1 VTSFT
6 PTTHNGS
13 AMGTHGTAL
22 ISGAYSGMGRSMPI
36 YADRLARRGYDLI
49 VVARREARLRAV
61 LRRMSGD
68 TNRSVQVM
76 AADLADLL
84 SRDDDPSA

>member
-1 VTSFT
+1 MDSVDLWRVLR
-6 PTTHNGS
+6 
-13 AMGTHGTAL
+13 HGA
-22 ISGAYSGMGRSMPI
+22 ID
-36 YADRLARRGYDLI
+36 ADRLARRGYDLI